1 MVLKCV
7 CSERD
12 VGQHTHIH
20 KSDQVALRVPLNYI
34 GVARFQVACSKN
46 PKFTQTMN
54 EFWLSFIHF
63 HSMYCSTVYICAIS
77 ICLMLTL
84 CVLRCLIGTNIWVCP
99 HLDTYLGHVGCAVLG
114 MMLIAVGEVHSRF
127 FQLDVAEEW

>member
-1 MVLKCV
+1 M
-7 CSERD
+7 
-12 VGQHTHIH
+12 
-20 KSDQVALRVPLNYI
+20 
-34 GVARFQVACSKN
+34 ACSKN

-54 EFWLSFIHF
+54 DFLVIIHSLSFYVVQCI
-63 HSMYCSTVYICAIS
+63 SCAIS
-77 ICLMLTL
+77 ICLFILTL
-84 CVLRCLIGTNIWVCP
+84 CLLRCLIGTNIWVCP